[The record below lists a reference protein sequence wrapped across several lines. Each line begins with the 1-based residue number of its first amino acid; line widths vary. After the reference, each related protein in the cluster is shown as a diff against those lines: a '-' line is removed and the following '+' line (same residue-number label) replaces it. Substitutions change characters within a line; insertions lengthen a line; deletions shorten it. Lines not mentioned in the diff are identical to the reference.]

1 MLGVLL
7 RALCPVS
14 VQVEVSANDLPDFR
28 AWSGYTHSKMRQ
40 LVRKIEDTVEVR
52 PWPDEV
58 IPPEGD
64 TPDGGAA
71 AADGD
76 GKAGVGSSNG
86 SSNGSRPMLY
96 YFVGVKKKANVKRI
110 ALQEPVSQFKSEVGD
125 RPVGRVAQQHSTL
138 NLPPSDVVCRCTPP
152 ASFIKVSLS
161 YNCHTQHCV
170 SLSCWA
176 LLGVLYLSSAKLLQ
190 GLPYCG
196 CFPGAVMGAPQG
208 RYGVACAACE
218 VKRAACMDH
227 TGTSSRSS
235 SQG

>member
-1 MLGVLL
+1 M
-7 RALCPVS
+7 S

-64 TPDGGAA
+64 TPDGTAA

-76 GKAGVGSSNG
+76 GKAAGSGSSNG
-86 SSNGSRPMLY
+86 SSNGRRPMLY

-125 RPVGRVAQQHSTL
+125 RPVGRVAQQHSTSSTAIFRHRA
-138 NLPPSDVVCRCTPP
+138 PVHTTSQCYIGV
-152 ASFIKVSLS
+152 FVSKS
-161 YNCHTQHCV
+161 SHTQHCV
-170 SLSCWA
+170 
-176 LLGVLYLSSAKLLQ
+176 Y
-190 GLPYCG
+190 G
-196 CFPGAVMGAPQG
+196 CLVGHCRV
-208 RYGVACAACE
+208 C
-218 VKRAACMDH
+218 
-227 TGTSSRSS
+227 RS
-235 SQG
+235 